1 MSRFQRS
8 GTCSSVFLAALLG
21 LCFMPA
27 ASART
32 QQELMRVCAEE
43 WNGLKAAN
51 KTAGK
56 VYQDFVKECLAKH
69 KAVEQPAPAGTAAGA
84 GKTNLNTATAAELDR
99 LPQISAARAKAIIA
113 ARDRERFRSWE
124 DFVARKLVPAGVEAA
139 IKDLV
144 GF

>member
-1 MSRFQRS
+1 
-8 GTCSSVFLAALLG
+8 VFLAAVLG
-21 LCFMPA
+21 LVFALPA
-27 ASART
+27 TART
-32 QQELMRVCAEE
+32 QQELMKVCAEE

-69 KAVEQPAPAGTAAGA
+69 KAAEPAGTAASA

-99 LPQISAARAKAIIA
+99 LPQISSARAKAIIA

-124 DFVARKLVPAGVEAA
+124 DFVARKVVPAGVEAA